1 MNPSQF
7 HFVRRVAVVL
17 FVLTGG
23 SLVPCG
29 LTGQTTLAPA
39 QGSAASS
46 AQMPAEA
53 QAQLD
58 KLQDA
63 LKATLAGD
71 ETTEARELNKIGELY
86 YRTSNYENALEY
98 YNRALIPARSAKDA
112 EQEAAALSGI
122 GSCYRD

>member
-1 MNPSQF
+1 
-7 HFVRRVAVVL
+7 
-17 FVLTGG
+17 
-23 SLVPCG
+23 
-29 LTGQTTLAPA
+29 
-39 QGSAASS
+39 
-46 AQMPAEA
+46 MPAEA